1 MNILSYLWKRLTN
14 ETSPFF
20 KVLRN
25 VCITVALL
33 AGVID
38 GLHAADIDI
47 LPANYIA
54 LAAKIW
60 QIALAVGIVS
70 QLTVKDNDVLKG
82 GTTNDT
88 SDED

>member
-1 MNILSYLWKRLTN
+1 MNILTYLWNRLTN

-25 VCITVALL
+25 ICIAVALI
-33 AGVID
+33 AGVVD

-47 LPANYIA
+47 VPENYIV

-60 QIALAVGIVS
+60 QIALAIGIVS

-88 SDED
+88 DDEN